1 MIIFLYGEDD
11 FRSSQKIFEV
21 RDKYL
26 SFDFS
31 GSGISIFDFSEEK
44 NLLPKI
50 RSVFFTANLLV
61 SKRLLIIKKFIEMG
75 SSLEQKDLLQFIK
88 KNYSQLISDKDAVV
102 VFWEADQPKKNNVL
116 YKFFCLK
123 EEIKKQKFE
132 KLIGLKLNQWI
143 LKTIKDI
150 DKKAEISRSG
160 LEQLAIYCQGN
171 TRLIFLE
178 AQKLIS
184 YANGKIITEKE
195 VNLLVKAGLENN
207 IFKTI
212 DFLGAGNKK
221 MALQLLHEH
230 LIKGDDPFYLLSMII
245 YQFRNMLKV
254 SDLNRR
260 NVFSEYEISRETGL
274 HPFVVKKTSAQ
285 IRNFSFLKLKKF
297 YQKLVELDR
306 KIKMGEINIILAL
319 DEFVAGT

>member
-1 MIIFLYGEDD
+1 MIIFFYGEDD
-11 FRSSQKIFEV
+11 FCSSQKIFEV

-26 SFDFS
+26 SFDSS

-50 RSVFFTANLLV
+50 KSVFYTANLLV
-61 SKRLLIIKKFIEMG
+61 SKRLLIIKKVIEAG
-75 SSLEQKDLLQFIK
+75 SPLEQKDLLQSIK
-88 KNYSQLISDKDAVV
+88 KNYSRLISDKDSVV
-102 VFWEADQPKKNNVL
+102 VFWEANQPKKNNVL
-116 YKFFCLK
+116 YKFFVLK

-132 KLIGLKLNQWI
+132 KLIGLRLSQWI
-143 LKTIKDI
+143 IKTIKNI
-150 DKKAEISRSG
+150 DNKAEISRSG
-160 LEQLAIYCQGN
+160 LDQLAIYCQGN
-171 TRLIFLE
+171 TRLIFSE
-178 AQKLIS
+178 VQKLVS
-184 YANGKIITEKE
+184 YTDGKIITEKE
-195 VNLLVKAGLENN
+195 VSFLVKAEVENN

-297 YQKLVELDR
+297 YQKLGELDR